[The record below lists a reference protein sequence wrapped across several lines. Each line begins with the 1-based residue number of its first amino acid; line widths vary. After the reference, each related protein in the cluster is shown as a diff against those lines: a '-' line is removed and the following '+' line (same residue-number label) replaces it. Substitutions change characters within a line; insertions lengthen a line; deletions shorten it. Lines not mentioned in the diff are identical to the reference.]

1 MKIHLSEHNIM
12 EADRVQLN
20 DLPLAYLDTTDSK
33 KVISVVK
40 EPVFAGSYGE
50 SLLRAYAEFDA
61 PDAYLFNEDG
71 EILRNLTLKRLGN
84 RYVYEPQN
92 MVEFT
97 PLSFA
102 YSALVK
108 KNMAF
113 RNDAQY
119 NLNVAVYEEG
129 ADLAFSKQLIAV
141 FGDAPRRG
149 VCPANISVNNQDM
162 TPESLINGSF
172 AGKDFIFIRSTDG
185 VNVKQGGTTSA
196 LDMNALL
203 GMNVNVWLSVDTFE
217 GVLESRADNIYTL
230 ASPRLYSTSQY
241 SIPSYKSHFN
251 INNEHP
257 SYPKSQY
264 IYSSLFTDGCAALIM
279 EKANG
284 GYVIV
289 THKSFFDNLHE
300 NVRVLYEIMMQI
312 FLKSYYRSKQYM
324 SWITDQPV
332 DYVAYKN
339 SKYNLRHAAIN
350 LNEMLTNTNYDIGN
364 EYTLLEVKTSNPNVV
379 FTNMSPKKDLF
390 FFKVNVQPDPP
401 KNEGDISLY
410 TSRHSVIHY
419 HQEVIKKIESGL
431 SVSTEVS
438 EAGMYITVHPCKS
451 SKHRICTLHD
461 QRFRLEDP
469 RIPYVLCCKPG
480 TPDVENVFELIPSD
494 EYSIFNGFKLATIK
508 VITTEAAKVHDI
520 RIEGGGLPLDS
531 EPDYNMID
539 IGHVN
544 GRPYRIG
551 STMIIRLP
559 AKLKEHKDKIMSAIE
574 KHASSGDYPVIVFE

>member
-1 MKIHLSEHNIM
+1 MKIHLSKHSIV
-12 EADRVQLN
+12 EADRVKLN
-20 DLPLAYLDTTDSK
+20 DIPLAYVDTADSK
-33 KVISVVK
+33 QVISVVK
-40 EPVFAGSYGE
+40 EPVFSGAYGE
-50 SLLRAYAEFDA
+50 SLLRAYAEFDS
-61 PDAYLFNEDG
+61 PNAYLFDGSG
-71 EILRNLTLKRLGN
+71 EIMRNLTLKRLGN

-97 PLSFA
+97 PLSFS

-113 RNDAQY
+113 KNNAQY

-129 ADLAFSKQLIAV
+129 ADLAFSKKLIAV

-162 TPESLINGSF
+162 TPESLINASF
-172 AGKDFIFIRSTDG
+172 AGKDFIFIQSADG
-185 VNVKQGGTTSA
+185 VHVKQGKSTSV
-196 LDMNALL
+196 LDVNALMD
-203 GMNVNVWLSVDTFE
+203 MNVNVWLSVESFN
-217 GVLESRADNIYTL
+217 GVMETKVNNVYTL
-230 ASPRLYSTSQY
+230 ASPRLYSASQY
-241 SIPSYKSHFN
+241 SIPNYKYHFN
-251 INNEHP
+251 TNNEHP
-257 SYPKSQY
+257 SYPKSKY
-264 IYSSLFTDGCAALIM
+264 IYSSPFVDGCAALVM
-279 EKANG
+279 EKTNG
-284 GYVIV
+284 GYVII

-300 NVRVLYEIMMQI
+300 NVRLLYELMMQT
-312 FLKSYYRSKQYM
+312 FLKGYYRTKQYR

-364 EYTLLEVKTSNPNVV
+364 EYTLLEVKTSNPNIV

-390 FFKVNVQPDPP
+390 FYKINVQPDPV

-410 TSRHSVIHY
+410 TSKHSVIHY
-419 HQEVIKKIESGL
+419 RQEVIKKIESGL
-431 SVSTEVS
+431 SISTEV
-438 EAGMYITVHPCKS
+438 ADTGMYVTVHPCKS
-451 SKHRICTLHD
+451 TKHRICTLHD
-461 QRFRLEDP
+461 QRFRMEDP
-469 RIPYVLCCKPG
+469 RLTYILCCKPG
-480 TPDVENVFELIPSD
+480 VPDIENAFELIPND

-508 VITTEAAKVHDI
+508 VITTEEAKVHDI

-539 IGHVN
+539 IGHIN

-559 AKLKEHKDKIMSAIE
+559 AKLKEHNDKIMVAIE
-574 KHASSGDYPVIVFE
+574 KHASSGDYPVIIFE